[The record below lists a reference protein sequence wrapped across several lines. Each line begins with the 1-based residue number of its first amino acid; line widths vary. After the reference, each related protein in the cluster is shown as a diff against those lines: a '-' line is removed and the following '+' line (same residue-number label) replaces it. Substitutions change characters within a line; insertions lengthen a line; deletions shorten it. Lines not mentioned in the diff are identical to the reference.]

1 MSNRINPY
9 RSPLLQP
16 HQRTEPLRETPRAP
30 QAAALAPARQHTAA
44 RPALEQIPLSAEEQ
58 QMIDREFPPRPALT
72 LRLYGPGRQGQ
83 TVNPAAL
90 GTRLDVR
97 G

>member
-1 MSNRINPY
+1 
-9 RSPLLQP
+9 
-16 HQRTEPLRETPRAP
+16 
-30 QAAALAPARQHTAA
+30 
-44 RPALEQIPLSAEEQ
+44 
-58 QMIDREFPPRPALT
+58 MIDREFPPRPTLT
-72 LRLYGPGRQGQ
+72 LRLYGPGQQGQ